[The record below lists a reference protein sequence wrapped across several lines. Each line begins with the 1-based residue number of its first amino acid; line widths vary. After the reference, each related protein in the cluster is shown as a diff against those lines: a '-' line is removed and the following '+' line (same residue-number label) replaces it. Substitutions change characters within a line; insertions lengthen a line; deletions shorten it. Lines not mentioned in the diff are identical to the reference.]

1 MLSLKQEWFQYQ
13 TQRIHWFRA
22 LAAAKICWTCRKV
35 TDNVLSGNEK
45 SQTKQTETYWSS
57 LHFLKTY
64 GGNYLTGLSKWQ
76 NSSDSGCRS
85 SLLRQKLP
93 FFVSR
98 SEVNYTRT
106 PALQR
111 SGITV
116 PGRHSLPGFPM
127 EQPLEDIWFL
137 LYRMIGKIGVDFEG
151 KICEHINQTQ
161 ALGPMGHEGTRC
173 CLWKANTLIEKGIL
187 KLVWQTNRQAV
198 LSPSLAFCS

>member
-1 MLSLKQEWFQYQ
+1 MRNHKPSRLKRTGPLFASWKHMEEI
-13 TQRIHWFRA
+13 TLRA
-22 LAAAKICWTCRKV
+22 WASDRTAPAAAV
-35 TDNVLSGNEK
+35 GAVSSGRNC
-45 SQTKQTETYWSS
+45 
-57 LHFLKTY
+57 H
-64 GGNYLTGLSKWQ
+64 
-76 NSSDSGCRS
+76 
-85 SLLRQKLP
+85 

-137 LYRMIGKIGVDFEG
+137 LYRVIGKIGVDFEG

-161 ALGPMGHEGTRC
+161 ALGPTGHEGTRC

-198 LSPSLAFCS
+198 LSPSLAFWI